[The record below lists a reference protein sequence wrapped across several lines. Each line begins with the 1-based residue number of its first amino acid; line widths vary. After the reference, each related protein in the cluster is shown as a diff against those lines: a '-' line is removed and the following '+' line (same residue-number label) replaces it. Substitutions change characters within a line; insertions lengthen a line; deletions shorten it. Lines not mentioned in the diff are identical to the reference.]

1 MREMEIDGNP
11 LKDFVTIAVP
21 SQGKCVYE
29 NSDATIS
36 SWTNDEDVWLSTQEA
51 ERAARSFTSSFP
63 NFTKVM
69 KRFNVSGSFTLNVP
83 YQFATEH
90 LPKCKVKIMLR
101 NLKGQSWVV
110 NSIPTTRVQT
120 SHTFCGGWLAFVR
133 DNNLDLGDI
142 CIFELVHKG
151 ELRVR
156 ILRVEKEGV
165 NDHSSV
171 TAHKVILK
179 SVLLSPIKFLVLC

>member
-1 MREMEIDGNP
+1 
-11 LKDFVTIAVP
+11 
-21 SQGKCVYE
+21 
-29 NSDATIS
+29 
-36 SWTNDEDVWLSTQEA
+36 
-51 ERAARSFTSSFP
+51 
-63 NFTKVM
+63 
-69 KRFNVSGSFTLNVP
+69 
-83 YQFATEH
+83 
-90 LPKCKVKIMLR
+90 MLR

-142 CIFELVHKG
+142 CIFELVHKC

-165 NDHSSV
+165 NDHSSI
-171 TAHKVILK
+171 TAHKVILN
-179 SVLLSPIKFLVLC
+179 SVLLLSPIKFLVLC